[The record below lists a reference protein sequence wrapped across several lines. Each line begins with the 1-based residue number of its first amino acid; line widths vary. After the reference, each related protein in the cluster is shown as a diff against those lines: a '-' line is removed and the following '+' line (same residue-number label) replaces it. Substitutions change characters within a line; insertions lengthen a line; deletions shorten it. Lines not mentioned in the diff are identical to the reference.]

1 MTPIEP
7 TMDQDRLREVE
18 FPAVDAPLKNDVRRL
33 GTLVGTMLAEQLGDD
48 FYREVERL
56 RTEAIRRREAA
67 HPIGLL
73 FDAVKDK
80 PAAEAERLARAFAT
94 YFQVV
99 NVAERV
105 HRIRRRRDYQIQ
117 AGGDQPG
124 GLHEALTRA
133 LSLGFSADDVLARLG
148 TLDIEPVFTAHPT
161 EAVRQSL
168 LQKEEEIVRCL
179 LSEIGGLRT
188 PGERATDWARMRTAL
203 TAGWQTATLSPV
215 KPGVSDEREHVTHYL
230 LEPIYR
236 ILPVFYEVLL
246 DGFERKF
253 GASPELPRVLRF
265 ATWVGGDMDGNPNVG
280 PETISE
286 TLAHQRKLIVK
297 RYAAD
302 LHQLGGLLSQTESL
316 VGVSPELIERRD
328 AYLVRMPAVAAQIS
342 PRHRDM
348 PYRVLLRLMRARLEG
363 VLDDRESAYRSAGEL
378 LDDLT
383 LIEQS
388 LHTNKGRHAG
398 AFAVRRMRWR
408 VSTFGFFLAR
418 LDVRQDSRVLSK
430 VLRACDPELAAHPD
444 PTARIAALAN
454 GDASLAQEVHDPF
467 LARVR
472 QVFPTMTECRHRY
485 GEQALGLFIISM
497 AGQAA
502 DVLTVL
508 ALARAGGL
516 VRAGGAI
523 TLDVAPLFETID
535 DLRQA
540 PKTMRALFEHPVY
553 RDHLTGRNQ
562 RQFVMLGYSDS
573 AKDGGLLSAR
583 FALEQAQASLLDLA
597 REFGITLDFFHG
609 RGGTVSRGGGKST
622 AAILAAPIG
631 TMNGRLRVTEQG
643 EVIHRKF
650 GIDALALRTLAQTT
664 AAVFNA
670 AIAPPAEEPRERE
683 WHGAMWG
690 LSEASLS
697 AYRQLVG
704 EQQEFV
710 DYFRAATPIDVIERM
725 SLGSRPAR
733 RGGAAIRD
741 LRAIPWVFAWTQSRC
756 VLPGWYGLGA
766 ALETGVATHGLPWMR
781 TMAREWRFF
790 STLLADVEMVV
801 AKSDLAIADV
811 FSQMAGPLHARFFPM
826 ISGEHERTRALLAE
840 ITERDLLANDPRL
853 ARSIRLRNPY
863 VDPMS
868 LLQADLLARWRRDD
882 RPEGEVL
889 RALITCVQGV
899 SQALQNTG

>member
-1 MTPIEP
+1 MIEP
-7 TMDQDRLREVE
+7 DRLRDIE
-18 FPAVDAPLKNDVRRL
+18 FPAVDAPLKDDVRRL
-33 GTLVGTMLAEQLGDD
+33 GVLVGAMLAEQLGAP
-48 FYREVERL
+48 FYEEVERL
-56 RTEAIRRREAA
+56 RTGAIRRRESAQ
-67 HPIGLL
+67 PVTLL
-73 FDAVKDK
+73 FDAVAGK
-80 PAAEAERLARAFAT
+80 PPLEAERLARAFAT

-105 HRIRRRRDYQIQ
+105 HRIRRRRHYQMQ
-117 AGGDQPG
+117 GGGDQPG
-124 GLHEALTRA
+124 GLHEALSRA
-133 LSLGFSADDVLARLG
+133 QSLGLSADDILVQLAR
-148 TLDIEPVFTAHPT
+148 LDIEPVFTAHPT
-161 EAVRQSL
+161 EAIRQSL

-179 LSEIGGLRT
+179 LAEISGLRT
-188 PGERATDWARMRTAL
+188 PGESATDWARMRTAL

-215 KPGVSDEREHVTHYL
+215 KPGVSDERDHVAHYL

-236 ILPVFYEVLL
+236 ILPVFHEVLL

-253 GASPELPRVLRF
+253 GVSPELPRLVRF

-280 PETISE
+280 PETIAE

-302 LHQLGGLLSQTESL
+302 LHQLGGLLSQTENL
-316 VGVSPELIERRD
+316 VGVDPSVLERRD
-328 AYLVRMPAVAAQIS
+328 LYLKRMPGVAAQIS
-342 PRHRDM
+342 LRHRDM
-348 PYRVLLRLMRARLEG
+348 PYRVLLRLMRARLEA
-363 VLDDRESAYRSAGEL
+363 VLDDREFSYRSAQEL
-378 LDDLT
+378 LDDLE

-388 LHTNKGRHAG
+388 LHAHKGRHAG

-408 VSTFGFFLAR
+408 VRTFGFFLAR
-418 LDVRQDSRVLSK
+418 LDVRQDSRVLSR
-430 VLRACDPELAAHPD
+430 VLRACDSELAAHPD
-444 PTARIAALAN
+444 PDARIADLAS
-454 GDASLAQEVHDPF
+454 GAATPAQEIHDPH

-472 QVFPTMTECRHRY
+472 QVFQTLTESRHRY
-485 GEQALGLFIISM
+485 GAAALGLFVISM
-497 AGQAA
+497 AGKAA

-508 ALARAGGL
+508 ALARSGGL
-516 VRAGGAI
+516 VESEGHV
-523 TLDVAPLFETID
+523 TLDVAPLFETIE

-540 PKTMRALFEHPVY
+540 PQTMRALFEHPVY
-553 RDHLTGRNQ
+553 RTHLRHRGE

-583 FALEQAQASLLDLA
+583 FALEQAQTSLLALA
-597 REFGITLDFFHG
+597 AEFGVVLDFFHG

-622 AAILAAPIG
+622 AAINAAPIG
-631 TMNGRLRVTEQG
+631 TMNGRLRITEQG
-643 EVIHRKF
+643 EVIHRKY

-664 AAVFNA
+664 AAVLNVTLS
-670 AIAPPAEEPRERE
+670 PPAEDPREPA
-683 WHGAMWG
+683 WHEAMSG
-690 LSEASLS
+690 MADASLA

-704 EQQEFV
+704 EQQDFV

-756 VLPGWYGLGA
+756 VLPGWFGLGA
-766 ALETGVATHGLPWMR
+766 AIESGIHLHGLPAMR
-781 TMAREWRFF
+781 AMASEWRFF

-801 AKSDLAIADV
+801 AKSDMAIAET
-811 FSQMAGPLHARFFPM
+811 FSQLAGPLHQQFFPM
-826 ISGEHERTRALLAE
+826 IQREHERTRHLLAE
-840 ITERDLLANDPRL
+840 ITGRELLANDPRL

-868 LLQADLLARWRRDD
+868 LLQADLLARWRAED
-882 RPEGEVL
+882 RPEGDLL